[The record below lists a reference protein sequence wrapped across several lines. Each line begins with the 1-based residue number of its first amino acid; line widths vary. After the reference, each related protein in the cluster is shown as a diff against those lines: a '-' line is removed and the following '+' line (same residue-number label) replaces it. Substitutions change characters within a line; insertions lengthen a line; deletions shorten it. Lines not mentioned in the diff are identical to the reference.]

1 MTSTLKVD
9 NIAHTGGTTAMTI
22 NSSGLVLPKSL
33 ILQAIAT
40 NTDQS
45 ISANTSTVIQ
55 WETVVVDTGSYWDS
69 TNHRYTP
76 SVAGY
81 YLCSGTIRSSGN
93 AVSKK
98 QITWRKN
105 GSSGSGIE
113 ARYQLTDD
121 YLTSN
126 NLPAPTTL
134 IQLNGSGDYI
144 DITFTSEESMT
155 VSSSDEPSHSEINII
170 LVHAT

>member
-1 MTSTLKVD
+1 MSILKVD
-9 NIAHTGGTTAMTI
+9 TVQSTGGATI
-22 NSSGLVLPKSL
+22 FTHSGGLFKPNAL

-40 NTDQS
+40 DTDQS
-45 ISANTSTVIQ
+45 ISAATATVIQ

-93 AVSKK
+93 EVQKK

-105 GSSGSGIE
+105 GSVVIE
-113 ARYQLTDD
+113 ARYQDADD
-121 YLTSN
+121 QLTSS

-155 VSSSDEPSHSEINII
+155 LSTSDDPSRSEINII
-170 LVHAT
+170 LIHAT

>member
-1 MTSTLKVD
+1 MSILKVD
-9 NIAHTGGTTAMTI
+9 TVQSTGGATI
-22 NSSGLVLPKSL
+22 FTHSGGLFKPNAL
-33 ILQAIAT
+33 ILQATAT
-40 NTDQS
+40 DTDQS
-45 ISANTSTVIQ
+45 ISADTATVIQ

-81 YLCSGTIRSSGN
+81 YLCSATLRSSEQN
-93 AVSKK
+93 VSKK

-105 GSSGSGIE
+105 GSSQIE
-113 ARYQLTDD
+113 ARYQLTGD

-144 DITFTSEESMT
+144 DITFTCEESMT
-155 VSSSDEPSHSEINII
+155 LSTSDPPSHSEINII

>member
-1 MTSTLKVD
+1 MSILKVD
-9 NIAHTGGTTAMTI
+9 TVQSTGGATI
-22 NSSGLVLPKSL
+22 FTHSGGLFKPNAL

-40 NTDQS
+40 DTDQS
-45 ISANTSTVIQ
+45 ISAATATVIQ

-81 YLCSGTIRSSGN
+81 YLCSVTIRSSGN
-93 AVSKK
+93 EVQKK

-105 GSSGSGIE
+105 GSVVIE
-113 ARYQLTDD
+113 ARYQDADD
-121 YLTSN
+121 QITSI

-155 VSSSDEPSHSEINII
+155 VSSSDPPSLSEINII
-170 LVHAT
+170 LIHAT

>member
-1 MTSTLKVD
+1 MSILKVD
-9 NIAHTGGTTAMTI
+9 TVQSTGGATI
-22 NSSGLVLPKSL
+22 FTHSGGLFKPNAL

-40 NTDQS
+40 DTDQS
-45 ISANTSTVIQ
+45 ISAATATVIQ

-81 YLCSGTIRSSGN
+81 YLCYGTIRSSGN
-93 AVSKK
+93 EVQIK
-98 QITWRKN
+98 QITSLKN
-105 GSSGSGIE
+105 GSVVIE
-113 ARYQLTDD
+113 ARYQDADD
-121 YLTSN
+121 QITSI

-155 VSSSDEPSHSEINII
+155 VSSSDPPSHSEINII

>member
-1 MTSTLKVD
+1 MSILKVD
-9 NIAHTGGTTAMTI
+9 TVQSTGGATI
-22 NSSGLVLPKSL
+22 FTHSGGLFKPNAL

-40 NTDQS
+40 DTDQS
-45 ISANTSTVIQ
+45 ISAATATVIQ

-93 AVSKK
+93 NVQKK
-98 QITWRKN
+98 QVIWRKN
-105 GSSGSGIE
+105 GSAVIE
-113 ARYQLTDD
+113 TRYQDADD
-121 YLTSN
+121 QLTSS

-144 DITFTSEESMT
+144 DITFTCEESMT
-155 VSSSDEPSHSEINII
+155 LSTSDPPSHSEINIVLI
-170 LVHAT
+170 HAT

>member
-1 MTSTLKVD
+1 MSILKVD
-9 NIAHTGGTTAMTI
+9 TVQSTGGATI
-22 NSSGLVLPKSL
+22 FTHSGGLFKPNAL

-40 NTDQS
+40 DTDQS
-45 ISANTSTVIQ
+45 ISAATATVIQ

-93 AVSKK
+93 EVQKK

-105 GSSGSGIE
+105 GSVVIE
-113 ARYQLTDD
+113 ARYKDADDQLTRSRAFRIFRS
-121 YLTSN
+121 Y
-126 NLPAPTTL
+126 
-134 IQLNGSGDYI
+134 
-144 DITFTSEESMT
+144 
-155 VSSSDEPSHSEINII
+155 
-170 LVHAT
+170 